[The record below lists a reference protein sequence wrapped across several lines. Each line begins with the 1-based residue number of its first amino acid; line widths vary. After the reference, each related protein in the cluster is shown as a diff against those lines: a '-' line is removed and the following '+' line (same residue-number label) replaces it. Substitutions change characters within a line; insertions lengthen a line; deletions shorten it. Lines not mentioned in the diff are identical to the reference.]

1 MKNFVRHLVAILLAI
16 LTSRSLHAQTSELVA
31 AGTSTDSDATRA
43 TMMSTMAEAD
53 EWSSAFLLLDER
65 PLHLQFRITIDGV
78 SLSQARENG
87 VQEFI
92 AKLDV
97 DQDGKLSHAEFQK
110 SPLVRKVARPKAEKF
125 LNSLGPQPD
134 PKPDDIRA
142 QFARVAG
149 GTMLSIRA
157 DGSTAKDD
165 TSIYELI
172 DIDKSGLIDVEELSR
187 AETRLRQRDSD
198 YDNCVSFEEFQ
209 PPVVNQQL
217 IVASLP
223 EEEQAKSVLSEMM
236 IQSQASRQ
244 LRPAL
249 LKKYDLNKDKALS
262 AGELHWPVALYDR
275 MDANRDGD
283 LNAYEMQGAPEVPF
297 DIQLTVELNPKDD
310 TVPSLSVVKTQM
322 EAAVESSRADTVTL
336 KTPSFTLMLVSRKTD
351 PIEAGVTNAMEGFN
365 ELDVDANGYID
376 TTEAMQKIRM
386 QRGLFDMIDTD
397 RDGKVFGPEMKQF
410 VSVAGIPVASTCRL
424 HVYDTGFG
432 FFQILDTNHDGRIS
446 AREMRDVG
454 KSLSVMDRDGTPG
467 LSPTEPTRNYRIEFT
482 RGSFVLFGKIEPRS
496 MMATQAPVYV
506 SRVLQGPVWYQRMDR
521 NNDGDLSWEEFLGSR
536 RDFDRLDVDQDGMVD
551 LKEAEAEGD

>member
-1 MKNFVRHLVAILLAI
+1 MNNLFRHLAAILLAI
-16 LTSRSLHAQTSELVA
+16 LASRSLCAQTSDLVA
-31 AGTSTDSDATRA
+31 AGPSNESDAAGA
-43 TMMSTMAEAD
+43 TMNVAAADD

-65 PLHLQFRITIDGV
+65 PLHLQFRITINGV

-87 VQEFI
+87 VQELI
-92 AKLDV
+92 AKLDS
-97 DQDGKLSHAEFQK
+97 DQDGKLSHVEFQK

-125 LNSLGPQPD
+125 LKTLGPQPD
-134 PKPDDIRA
+134 PKSDDIRA

-149 GTMLSIRA
+149 GSMLSIRA

-172 DIDKSGLIDVEELSR
+172 DADKSGLVDADELTR
-187 AETRLRQRDSD
+187 AEQRLRQRDSD

-209 PPVVNQQL
+209 PTVVNQQL

-249 LKKYDLNKDKALS
+249 LKKYDVNKDKALS
-262 AGELHWPVALYDR
+262 AGELHWPVELYDR

-283 LNAYEMQGAPEVPF
+283 LNAYEMQAAVEVPF

-310 TVPSLSVVKTQM
+310 TVPALTILKTAM
-322 EAAVESSRADTVTL
+322 DATVESNRNDTVTL
-336 KTPSFTLMLVSRKTD
+336 KNSSFTLMLVSRKTD
-351 PIEAGVTNAMEGFN
+351 PIEAGVTNAMQGFN
-365 ELDVDANGYID
+365 ELDTDGNGYID

-397 RDGKVFGPEMKQF
+397 RDGKVFGPEMEQF
-410 VSVAGIPVASTCRL
+410 VGVAGIPVASTCRL
-424 HVYDTGFG
+424 SVYDTGFG

-454 KSLSVMDRDGTPG
+454 KSLSTMDRDGTPG

-482 RGSFVLFGKIEPRS
+482 RGSFVLFGRIEPRTMVAS
-496 MMATQAPVYV
+496 QAPVYV
-506 SRVLQGPVWYQRMDR
+506 SRVSQGPIWYQRMDR
-521 NNDGDLSWEEFLGSR
+521 NNDGDLTWEEFLGSR
-536 RDFDRLDVDQDGMVD
+536 RDFDRLDGDKDGMID

>member
-1 MKNFVRHLVAILLAI
+1 MNRFLQLLLTAILLAFNA
-16 LTSRSLHAQTSELVA
+16 SRTLYAQT
-31 AGTSTDSDATRA
+31 TDVTAVTNARADATVLNPTA
-43 TMMSTMAEAD
+43 LPSESD

-65 PLHLQFRITIDGV
+65 PLHLQFRITINGV

-87 VQEFI
+87 VQELI

-125 LNSLGPQPD
+125 LNSLGPQLD

-142 QFARVAG
+142 QFSRVAG
-149 GTMLSIRA
+149 GAMLSIRA

-209 PPVVNQQL
+209 PTVVNQQL

-223 EEEQAKSVLSEMM
+223 EEERAKSVLSEMM

-262 AGELHWPVALYDR
+262 AGELHWPVELYDR
-275 MDANRDGD
+275 MDANQDGD
-283 LNAYEMQGAPEVPF
+283 LNSYEVQGAPEVPF
-297 DIQLTVELNPKDD
+297 DIQLTVELNPEDD
-310 TVPSLSVVKTQM
+310 TVPALSVVRTQM
-322 EAAVESSRADTVTL
+322 EAAVESSRNDTVTL
-336 KTPSFTLMLVSRKTD
+336 KTPGFTLILVSRKTD
-351 PIEAGVTNAMEGFN
+351 PIETGVTNAMQGFN

-424 HVYDTGFG
+424 NVYDTGFG

-454 KSLSVMDRDGTPG
+454 KSLSAMDRDGTAG

-482 RGSFVLFGKIEPRS
+482 RGSFVLFGRIEPRS
-496 MMATQAPVYV
+496 MMATQTPVYV
-506 SRVLQGPVWYQRMDR
+506 SRVLKGPVWYQRMDR

-536 RDFDRLDVDQDGMVD
+536 RDFDRLDVDKDGLID
-551 LKEAEAEGD
+551 LEEAEAEGE

>member
-1 MKNFVRHLVAILLAI
+1 MSNLFRHLAAVLLAI
-16 LTSRSLHAQTSELVA
+16 LASRSLSAQTSGLV
-31 AGTSTDSDATRA
+31 GTGASKEPDATGA
-43 TMMSTMAEAD
+43 KIAASEEAD
-53 EWSSAFLLLDER
+53 EWSRAFLLLDER

-87 VQEFI
+87 VQELI
-92 AKLDV
+92 RKLDA

-125 LNSLGPQPD
+125 LKTLGPQPD
-134 PKPDDIRA
+134 PNPDDIRA

-149 GTMLSIRA
+149 GAMLSIRA

-172 DIDKSGLIDVEELSR
+172 DADKSGLVDAAELVR
-187 AETRLRQRDSD
+187 AEQRLRERDTD

-209 PPVVNQQL
+209 PTVVNPQL

-223 EEEQAKSVLSEMM
+223 EEEKAKSVLSEMM

-244 LRPAL
+244 LRPAF

-262 AGELHWPVALYDR
+262 AGELHWPIEFYDR
-275 MDANRDGD
+275 LDANRDGD
-283 LNAYEMQGAPEVPF
+283 LNVYELQGVVDVPY
-297 DIQLTVELNPKDD
+297 DVQLTVELNPKDD
-310 TVPSLSVVKTQM
+310 SVASLSVLKTSM
-322 EAAVESSRADTVTL
+322 ETAVEAKRNDTVTL
-336 KTPSFTLMLVSRKTD
+336 KSPSFTLMLVSRKTD
-351 PIEAGVTNAMEGFN
+351 PVEAGVANAMQGFN

-376 TTEAMQKIRM
+376 TIEAMQKIRM
-386 QRGLFDMIDTD
+386 QRGLFDLIDQD

-424 HVYDTGFG
+424 NVYDTGYG
-432 FFQILDTNHDGRIS
+432 FFQILDSNNDGRIS
-446 AREMRDVG
+446 AREMRGVG
-454 KSLSVMDRDGTPG
+454 ESLGSMDRDGTPG

-482 RGSFVLFGKIEPRS
+482 RGSFVLFGRIEPRT
-496 MMATQAPVYV
+496 MVTTEAPFYV
-506 SRVLQGPVWYQRMDR
+506 SRVSQGPIWYQRMDR
-521 NNDGDLSWEEFLGSR
+521 NNDGDLAWEEFLGSR
-536 RDFDRLDVDQDGMVD
+536 RDFDRLDLDKDGMID
-551 LKEAEAEGD
+551 LQEAEAEGD

>member
-1 MKNFVRHLVAILLAI
+1 MNRFLRLVLTAILLAI
-16 LTSRSLHAQTSELVA
+16 VASRSLYAQSPGLVA
-31 AGTSTDSDATRA
+31 TDAPTGSDATIA
-43 TMMSTMAEAD
+43 TASTTAERD

-65 PLHLQFRITIDGV
+65 PLHLQFRITINGV
-78 SLSQARENG
+78 SLSHARENG
-87 VQEFI
+87 VQELI
-92 AKLDV
+92 GKLDT

-125 LNSLGPQPD
+125 LDTLGPQPD
-134 PKPDDIRA
+134 PKSDDIRS

-157 DGSTAKDD
+157 DGSTARDD

-209 PPVVNQQL
+209 PTVVNQQL

-262 AGELHWPVALYDR
+262 AGELHWPVELYDR
-275 MDANRDGD
+275 MDANQDGD
-283 LNAYEMQGAPEVPF
+283 LNAYEMQAAPEVPF

-310 TVPSLSVVKTQM
+310 TVPALSVVKTQM
-322 EAAVESSRADTVTL
+322 EAAVESSRTDTVTL
-336 KTPSFTLMLVSRKTD
+336 KSPSFTLMLVSRRTD
-351 PIEAGVTNAMEGFN
+351 PIEAGVTNAMQGFN
-365 ELDVDANGYID
+365 ELDTDANGYID

-386 QRGLFDMIDTD
+386 QRGLFDMIDSD

-424 HVYDTGFG
+424 NVYDTGFG

-454 KSLSVMDRDGTPG
+454 ESLSVMDRDGTPG

-482 RGSFVLFGKIEPRS
+482 RGSFVLFGKIEPRTMVAS
-496 MMATQAPVYV
+496 QAPVYV
-506 SRVLQGPVWYQRMDR
+506 SRVSQGPIWYQRMDR
-521 NNDGDLSWEEFLGSR
+521 NNDGDLTWEEFLGSR
-536 RDFDRLDVDQDGMVD
+536 RDFDRLDVDQDGLID

>member
-1 MKNFVRHLVAILLAI
+1 MNNLFRHLFAILLAI
-16 LTSRSLHAQTSELVA
+16 LASRSLCAQTSGLVT
-31 AGTSTDSDATRA
+31 AGASNEPDATGA
-43 TMMSTMAEAD
+43 KIAAAEEAD

-87 VQEFI
+87 VQELI
-92 AKLDV
+92 RKLDA

-125 LNSLGPQPD
+125 LKTLGPQPD

-149 GTMLSIRA
+149 GAMLSIRA

-172 DIDKSGLIDVEELSR
+172 DADKSGLVDAAELAR
-187 AETRLRQRDSD
+187 AEQRLRERDTD

-209 PPVVNQQL
+209 PAVVNPRL

-262 AGELHWPVALYDR
+262 AGELHWPIDLYDR
-275 MDANRDGD
+275 LDANRDGD
-283 LNAYEMQGAPEVPF
+283 LNVYELQGVDDVPY
-297 DIQLTVELNPKDD
+297 DVQLTVELNPKDD
-310 TVPSLSVVKTQM
+310 SVASLSVLKTSM
-322 EAAVESSRADTVTL
+322 EAAVESKRNDTVTL
-336 KTPSFTLMLVSRKTD
+336 KSPGFTLMLVSRKTD
-351 PIEAGVTNAMEGFN
+351 PVEAGVANAMQGFN
-365 ELDVDANGYID
+365 ELDVDANGYVD

-386 QRGLFDMIDTD
+386 QRGLFDLIDQD

-424 HVYDTGFG
+424 NVYDTGYG
-432 FFQILDTNHDGRIS
+432 FFQILDSNNDGRIS
-446 AREMRDVG
+446 AREMRDVD
-454 KSLSVMDRDGTPG
+454 KSLGSMDRDGTPG

-482 RGSFVLFGKIEPRS
+482 RGSFVLFGRIEPRT
-496 MMATQAPVYV
+496 MVTTETPVYV
-506 SRVLQGPVWYQRMDR
+506 SRVSQGPIWYQRMDR
-521 NNDGDLSWEEFLGSR
+521 NNDGDLAWEEFLGSR
-536 RDFDRLDVDQDGMVD
+536 RDFDRLDIDKDGLVD

>member
-1 MKNFVRHLVAILLAI
+1 MHCLFRHICAVLLAI
-16 LTSRSLHAQTSELVA
+16 LASRSLYAQSSDLVV
-31 AGTSTDSDATRA
+31 AGTSKEFDAAGAKLAGTGE
-43 TMMSTMAEAD
+43 TD
-53 EWSSAFLLLDER
+53 EWCSAFLLLDER

-87 VQEFI
+87 VQELI
-92 AKLDV
+92 RKLDE
-97 DQDGKLSHAEFQK
+97 DRDGKLSHAEFQK

-125 LNSLGPQPD
+125 LKTLGPQPD
-134 PKPDDIRA
+134 PKPDDIRS

-149 GTMLSIRA
+149 GTMISIRA

-172 DIDKSGLIDVEELSR
+172 DADKSGLIDTNELTR
-187 AETRLRQRDSD
+187 AELRLRERDSD

-209 PPVVNQQL
+209 PTVLNQQV

-262 AGELHWPVALYDR
+262 AGELQWPVELYDR
-275 MDANRDGD
+275 LDANRDGD
-283 LNAYEMQGAPEVPF
+283 LNAYELQGAVQVPH
-297 DIQLTVELNPKDD
+297 DVQLTVELNPMDNSVASLTVLKTSMKAVVESKRND
-310 TVPSLSVVKTQM
+310 TVI
-322 EAAVESSRADTVTL
+322 L
-336 KTPSFTLMLVSRKTD
+336 KNPDFTLMLVSRKSD
-351 PIEAGVTNAMEGFN
+351 PIEAGVANAMQGFN
-365 ELDVDANGYID
+365 ELDADANGYID

-386 QRGLFDMIDTD
+386 QRGLFDLIDQD

-424 HVYDTGFG
+424 NVYDTGFG
-432 FFQILDTNHDGRIS
+432 FFQILDSNNDGRIS
-446 AREMRDVG
+446 VREMRDVG
-454 KSLSVMDRDGTPG
+454 KSLGSMDRDGTPG

-482 RGSFVLFGKIEPRS
+482 RGSFVLFGRIEPRT
-496 MMATQAPVYV
+496 MVTTEAPVYV
-506 SRVLQGPVWYQRMDR
+506 SRVSQGPIWYQRMDR
-521 NNDGDLSWEEFLGSR
+521 NNDGDLTWEEFLGSR
-536 RDFDRLDVDQDGMVD
+536 RDFDRLDIDKDGMID
-551 LKEAEAEGD
+551 LKEAETEGD

>member
-1 MKNFVRHLVAILLAI
+1 MHCLFRHICAVLLAI
-16 LTSRSLHAQTSELVA
+16 LASRSLYAQSSDLVV
-31 AGTSTDSDATRA
+31 AGTSKEFDAAGAKLAGTGE
-43 TMMSTMAEAD
+43 TD
-53 EWSSAFLLLDER
+53 EWCSAFLLLDER

-87 VQEFI
+87 VQELI
-92 AKLDV
+92 RKLDE
-97 DQDGKLSHAEFQK
+97 DRDGKLSHAEFQK

-125 LNSLGPQPD
+125 LKTLGPQPD
-134 PKPDDIRA
+134 PKPDDIRS

-149 GTMLSIRA
+149 GTMISIRA

-172 DIDKSGLIDVEELSR
+172 DADKSGLIDTNELTR
-187 AETRLRQRDSD
+187 AELRLRERDSD

-209 PPVVNQQL
+209 PTVLNQQV

-262 AGELHWPVALYDR
+262 AGELQWPVELYDR
-275 MDANRDGD
+275 LDANRDGD
-283 LNAYEMQGAPEVPF
+283 LNAYELQGAVQVPH
-297 DIQLTVELNPKDD
+297 DVQLTVELNPMDNSVASLTVLKTSMKAVVESKRND
-310 TVPSLSVVKTQM
+310 TVI
-322 EAAVESSRADTVTL
+322 L
-336 KTPSFTLMLVSRKTD
+336 KNPDFTLMLVSRKSD
-351 PIEAGVTNAMEGFN
+351 PIEAGVANAMQGFN
-365 ELDVDANGYID
+365 ELDADANGYID

-386 QRGLFDMIDTD
+386 QRGLFDLIDQD

-424 HVYDTGFG
+424 NVYDTGFG
-432 FFQILDTNHDGRIS
+432 FFQILDSNNDGRIS
-446 AREMRDVG
+446 VREMRDVG
-454 KSLSVMDRDGTPG
+454 KSLGSMDPGPDRRVDLIGDSGTV
-467 LSPTEPTRNYRIEFT
+467 TEI
-482 RGSFVLFGKIEPRS
+482 PRS
-496 MMATQAPVYV
+496 PARSV
-506 SRVLQGPVWYQRMDR
+506 SDDGH
-521 NNDGDLSWEEFLGSR
+521 GDLVVKF
-536 RDFDRLDVDQDGMVD
+536 
-551 LKEAEAEGD
+551 